1 MLRYWT
7 APSPTKTRETP
18 HCLAKTLPFPLTP
31 KAKSATTTTT
41 TTLWVLWYIFSLNN
55 KPLFYSYSDFV
66 FVLFGKL
73 LARNTYCL
81 QTLFYTCDT
90 SRRYNPTIGDRDHV
104 KSKKKT
110 PWKTQK
116 WTPYCHSQLPSQL
129 SGYRSFGHTI
139 PFCGSH
145 MSMLNSSH
153 TGYAAMQRDWTT
165 SLDHSLTR
173 WWQKSGTTSWLRLVR
188 SRTTLSGPNWLD
200 EPPTHDRN
208 VYASFSWTRN

>member
-18 HCLAKTLPFPLTP
+18 HCLAKTLPFLLTP

-90 SRRYNPTIGDRDHV
+90 SRRYNPTTLRRVHLINELPNLVYWNRKTAPVLTAKHEKMRVDWA
-104 KSKKKT
+104 KKKVT
-110 PWKTQK
+110 LTKEK
-116 WTPYCHSQLPSQL
+116 WETDV
-129 SGYRSFGHTI
+129 F
-139 PFCGSH
+139 
-145 MSMLNSSH
+145 
-153 TGYAAMQRDWTT
+153 
-165 SLDHSLTR
+165 
-173 WWQKSGTTSWLRLVR
+173 WWEKV
-188 SRTTLSGPNWLD
+188 
-200 EPPTHDRN
+200 
-208 VYASFSWTRN
+208 

>member
-7 APSPTKTRETP
+7 ASSPTKTRETP

-90 SRRYNPTIGDRDHV
+90 SRRYNPTPYTIFFRQH
-104 KSKKKT
+104 KLITKLFFNNTTKKVFICSFEYSLLLVLQDSWCLGLLVLET
-110 PWKTQK
+110 K
-116 WTPYCHSQLPSQL
+116 WL
-129 SGYRSFGHTI
+129 SG
-139 PFCGSH
+139 
-145 MSMLNSSH
+145 MLRWQRA
-153 TGYAAMQRDWTT
+153 TGRVRDC
-165 SLDHSLTR
+165 
-173 WWQKSGTTSWLRLVR
+173 V
-188 SRTTLSGPNWLD
+188 
-200 EPPTHDRN
+200 
-208 VYASFSWTRN
+208 

>member
-41 TTLWVLWYIFSLNN
+41 TTLWVLWYIFLLNN

-90 SRRYNPTIGDRDHV
+90 SRRHNPTYPFPTTITITPRALPQVTIHKVTFGLPQLRSPTLLILV
-104 KSKKKT
+104 SMPRIKSSVY
-110 PWKTQK
+110 P
-116 WTPYCHSQLPSQL
+116 
-129 SGYRSFGHTI
+129 TI
-139 PFCGSH
+139 
-145 MSMLNSSH
+145 
-153 TGYAAMQRDWTT
+153 
-165 SLDHSLTR
+165 
-173 WWQKSGTTSWLRLVR
+173 
-188 SRTTLSGPNWLD
+188 
-200 EPPTHDRN
+200 
-208 VYASFSWTRN
+208 

>member
-81 QTLFYTCDT
+81 QTLFFTCDT
-90 SRRYNPTIGDRDHV
+90 SRRYNPTIGDRDPRKV
-104 KSKKKT
+104 KEKKHHGKHRNGRLIVTASYPVSSQDTAVLDTRSHFVVRTCRCSIRHT
-110 PWKTQK
+110 PDTQRCSATEPHH
-116 WTPYCHSQLPSQL
+116 WITHSRGDGRSQGL
-129 SGYRSFGHTI
+129 HH
-139 PFCGSH
+139 GSAWY
-145 MSMLNSSH
+145 
-153 TGYAAMQRDWTT
+153 GP
-165 SLDHSLTR
+165 
-173 WWQKSGTTSWLRLVR
+173 VR
-188 SRTTLSGPNWLD
+188 HFPGRID
-200 EPPTHDRN
+200 
-208 VYASFSWTRN
+208 